1 MALQLTVFLSC
12 SLSNIYTSRYKE
24 YVSAWYSTSN
34 VYVDNFLYLQLI
46 ITISIFHFLYQVKNS
61 ISFRIL
67 MVDSED
73 IDRWIMSVWHEI
85 QGKSWNKCM
94 HVRQGI
100 SILGS
105 LYHDCVMAWR
115 MAVVF
120 SQQWKGNRAF
130 SSVYHGLDGTKNSRI
145 FTPMK
150 KQRNILMDDGIAWC
164 S

>member
-1 MALQLTVFLSC
+1 
-12 SLSNIYTSRYKE
+12 
-24 YVSAWYSTSN
+24 
-34 VYVDNFLYLQLI
+34 
-46 ITISIFHFLYQVKNS
+46 
-61 ISFRIL
+61 
-67 MVDSED
+67 
-73 IDRWIMSVWHEI
+73 MSVWHEI

-150 KQRNILMDDGIAWC
+150 KQRNILMDDDGIAWC
-164 S
+164 SYCDHYPPCTYGYIFYPCMITMHVYFSLLYINEAQCKVCACTFYVCTYIIATAIHITLPFITRLSTFNEE